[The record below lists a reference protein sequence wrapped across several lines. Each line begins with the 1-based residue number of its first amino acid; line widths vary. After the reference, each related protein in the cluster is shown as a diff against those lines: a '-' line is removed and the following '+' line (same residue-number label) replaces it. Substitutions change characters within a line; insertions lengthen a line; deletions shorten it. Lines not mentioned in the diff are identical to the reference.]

1 VTNQRAWDGRG
12 KVEGVGD
19 RASHADRA
27 HFRRIAE
34 ANGPLPD
41 DVPPRSL
48 VEMFERLDVI
58 RRTLGAAARTGMTG
72 EDEAELEAHLRVL
85 RRGREIGARGA

>member
-1 VTNQRAWDGRG
+1 M
-12 KVEGVGD
+12 GD
-19 RASHADRA
+19 RASHADRE

-34 ANGPLPD
+34 ASRPLPE

-48 VEMFERLDVI
+48 LEMFERLEAI
-58 RRTLGAAARTGMTG
+58 RLTLGAATQPGVMG
-72 EDEAELEAHLRVL
+72 DDEAELEAHLRVL

>member
-1 VTNQRAWDGRG
+1 MGSR
-12 KVEGVGD
+12 
-19 RASHADRA
+19 RASRADRE

-34 ANGPLPD
+34 ANGPLPED
-41 DVPPRSL
+41 APPRSL
-48 VEMFERLDVI
+48 IELFERLEAI
-58 RRTLGAAARTGMTG
+58 RRTLGPAALPGADG

>member
-1 VTNQRAWDGRG
+1 M
-12 KVEGVGD
+12 GD

-34 ANGPLPD
+34 ANRPLPEEA
-41 DVPPRSL
+41 PPRSL
-48 VEMFERLDVI
+48 IEMFERLDAI
-58 RRTLGAAARTGMTG
+58 RNMLGAAAQAGVTG